1 MNEPSIFFDNNE
13 SFESLDYDLNSFNYE
28 EEDYFFLNNVP
39 YNLLNKT
46 EQEKSNISQDTKSAS
61 TKKNAEN
68 NEPELY
74 TSNDILNIFNKESY
88 KDIFSENLKKL
99 KFSEYIEDD
108 LQLTKK
114 KKNKV

>member
-61 TKKNAEN
+61 TKKNEEN
-68 NEPELY
+68 NVTNEIYLQEKN
-74 TSNDILNIFNKESY
+74 SLNR
-88 KDIFSENLKKL
+88 
-99 KFSEYIEDD
+99 
-108 LQLTKK
+108 
-114 KKNKV
+114 